1 MPIHRDWGV
10 RWARG
15 RRRLRRVVHHGS
27 VGGENSNDHVQTPA
41 VAAVLV
47 VKHLRAAKT
56 RLAAS
61 RIPPSTAPG
70 PAAPASP
77 VTRIG
82 EHGELVLSMLLDTL
96 AAVRSAGLGPIVV
109 VSPDDDVLR
118 AVAAAGALALPEVA
132 RPDSSLNHAYAQGAE
147 WIRAHRRDIRGV
159 LMVQADLPAADAASI
174 RTVLDECA
182 EIPYALVTDA
192 GGDGTALLL
201 RPADDVRL
209 PRFGIG
215 SAAAHR
221 ADGALEIDPAHRRWP
236 DLRTDVDTAADLEAA
251 VALGVGAH
259 TRAVLG
265 LDGPMTRRRASWW
278 TRAGR

>member
-1 MPIHRDWGV
+1 M
-10 RWARG
+10 
-15 RRRLRRVVHHGS
+15 
-27 VGGENSNDHVQTPA
+27 GGEHSNDHAQTPA

-61 RIPPSTAPG
+61 RLAPSVTRRA
-70 PAAPASP
+70 AAPALP
-77 VTRIG
+77 ATRIG

-96 AAVRSAGLGPIVV
+96 AAVRSAGLAPIVV

-118 AVAAAGALALPEVA
+118 AVDAAGARALPEIA
-132 RPDSSLNHAYAQGAE
+132 RPDSSLNHAYAQGTQ
-147 WIRAHRRDIRGV
+147 WIQARHREVRRV

-174 RTVLDECA
+174 RAVLDECA
-182 EIPYALVTDA
+182 EVPYALITDA

-201 RPADDVRL
+201 RPADDDRL

-251 VALGVGAH
+251 VALGVGDH

-265 LDGPMTRRRASWW
+265 LDGPIARVRRRGEPEPGSEAAARRTDAS
-278 TRAGR
+278 